1 MREGAAITGLGPV
14 SALGIGADNFW
25 RALLEGRSG
34 FRQLTRCDS
43 PRRGCAV
50 AAEVEEVEP
59 LPLDGISPIP
69 RAVQL
74 AQLAA
79 RLAWEDAK
87 LEIDPARVGVV
98 VGCGI
103 GNIDLIE
110 SAMGSIQRGQRLSPI
125 TGFRSFTHAA
135 ACEIA
140 REFDLR
146 GPIQTVTSG
155 CNSGADALGLALDW
169 IRLERA
175 DAVIVGGT
183 EAELSRGFLEVMTA
197 ARALT
202 SRYNGSPKEASR
214 PFDSNRDG
222 NVPGEGAAFLVIENT
237 EHARRSNARIHAHIK
252 GFANRAAGARPPY
265 DPFNP
270 VFDSTPMRDAM
281 ASALADAGI
290 NASDV
295 SAISAN
301 GSSSVFYDPLEADAI
316 NHLMG
321 DRVRYTPVYSIKGAL
336 GQTGAVTPA
345 LQAIAAALSLRND
358 VIPHTI
364 NTEAIDPRCPLF
376 VVRDKPLSAPV
387 NYVLANAI
395 GFGGF
400 YYASMVFGAD

>member
-1 MREGAAITGLGPV
+1 MREEAAITGIGPV

-25 RALLEGRSG
+25 NALLEGRSG
-34 FRQLTRCDS
+34 FRRLTRCDS
-43 PRRGCAV
+43 PRRGCAI
-50 AAEVEEVEP
+50 AAEVEEIEP
-59 LPLDGISPIP
+59 LPLDGLSPMP

-74 AQLAA
+74 ALHAA
-79 RLAWEDAK
+79 RLACEDAQLK
-87 LEIDPARVGVV
+87 SDPARTGVV
-98 VGCGI
+98 VGSGI

-110 SAMGSIQRGQRLSPI
+110 SSMSIIQQGRRLSPV

-140 REFDLR
+140 REFNLS

-169 IRLERA
+169 IRLGRA

-183 EAELSRGFLEVMTA
+183 EAELSKGFLEVMTA

-202 SRYNGSPKEASR
+202 ARYNDSPEEASR

-222 NVPGEGAAFLVIENT
+222 NVPGEGAAFLVIENMN
-237 EHARRSNARIHAHIK
+237 HARARSARTRACLK
-252 GFANRAAGARPPY
+252 GFANRAAGARPAY

-270 VFDSTPMRDAM
+270 VFDSTPMLRAM
-281 ASALADAGI
+281 QSALADAGI
-290 NASDV
+290 NANSV

-316 NHLMG
+316 NRLMG
-321 DRVRYTPVYSIKGAL
+321 DKTPSTPVYSIKGSL
-336 GQTGAVTPA
+336 GQTGAVTPV
-345 LQAIAAALSLRND
+345 LQAITATLSLENN
-358 VIPHTI
+358 VIPQTI
-364 NTEAIDPRCPLF
+364 NASAIDPRCSLF
-376 VVRDKPLSAPV
+376 LVRDEPRPM
-387 NYVLANAI
+387 NMDYVLANAI

-400 YYASMVFGAD
+400 YYASMIFGAE

>member
-1 MREGAAITGLGPV
+1 MKTGAAITGLGSV
-14 SALGIGADNFW
+14 SALGVGADNFW
-25 RALLEGRSG
+25 NALLEGRSG
-34 FRQLTRCDS
+34 FRRLTRCEY
-43 PRRGCAV
+43 PRRGCSV
-50 AAEVEEVEP
+50 AAEVEEIEP
-59 LPLDGISPIP
+59 MPLDGLSPLP

-74 AQLAA
+74 ALLAA
-79 RLAWEDAK
+79 RLAWLDAR
-87 LEIDPARVGVV
+87 LEADPARVGVV
-98 VGCGI
+98 VGSGI

-110 SAMGSIQRGQRLSPI
+110 AAMSSIQQGQRLSPI

-140 REFDLR
+140 REFNLC

-169 IRLERA
+169 IRLGRA

-183 EAELSRGFLEVMTA
+183 EAELSKGFLEVMTA

-202 SRYNGSPKEASR
+202 ARYNHTPQQASR
-214 PFDSNRDG
+214 PFDSSRDG
-222 NVPGEGAAFLVIENT
+222 NVPGEGAAFLVVENT
-237 EHARRSNARIHAHIK
+237 DHAQARGAKIRAYLR
-252 GFANRAAGARPPY
+252 GFANRAAGARSPY

-270 VFDSTPMRDAM
+270 VFDSAPMLAAM
-281 ASALADAGI
+281 KSALDDASIRADAL
-290 NASDV
+290 

-316 NHLMG
+316 NRLMK
-321 DRVRYTPVYSIKGAL
+321 DRTLSTPVYSIKGAL

-345 LQAIAAALSLRND
+345 LQAITAALSIEHN

-364 NTEAIDPRCPLF
+364 NVSVVDPRCALL
-376 VVRDKPLSAPV
+376 VVRDEPRHARV

-400 YYASMVFGAD
+400 YYASMVFGAN